1 MESTL
6 FKIKSLF
13 DKMSNSDK
21 KIANFLL
28 ESPQS
33 IIPLSISELAD
44 KCKCS
49 EATIVRFAKKLDFDG
64 YQQLKISIAQ
74 ENNVS
79 SLNEKISVDDDVF
92 DVFTKVCNEIYFSLN
107 KTKTIINKEHLEEF
121 SKAIINAKNIYL
133 FGLGN
138 SAAIALDAAHKFLR
152 LGLKANAYTDNHMQV
167 IVASHATN
175 KDLVIGISHSGSSK
189 DIVEAL
195 KIAKKNQATTVCI
208 TNFGKSPITKVSDII
223 INTCSDETSHSI
235 LGLNSRIAQLAIID
249 AIYSYLT
256 YHLPN
261 ITDAI
266 SNTESALIGKKF

>member
-79 SLNEKISVDDDVF
+79 SLNEKISV
-92 DVFTKVCNEIYFSLN
+92 
-107 KTKTIINKEHLEEF
+107 LETQ
-121 SKAIINAKNIYL
+121 I
-133 FGLGN
+133 
-138 SAAIALDAAHKFLR
+138 
-152 LGLKANAYTDNHMQV
+152 
-167 IVASHATN
+167 
-175 KDLVIGISHSGSSK
+175 KDLQQKLS
-189 DIVEAL
+189 
-195 KIAKKNQATTVCI
+195 
-208 TNFGKSPITKVSDII
+208 
-223 INTCSDETSHSI
+223 
-235 LGLNSRIAQLAIID
+235 
-249 AIYSYLT
+249 
-256 YHLPN
+256 
-261 ITDAI
+261 
-266 SNTESALIGKKF
+266 